1 MDDVEQFSRTLSA
14 IAQSGAYSAKD
25 IRQICAQEVQC
36 CEEPILWAD
45 NIPYAAIRTPAVRVT
60 VYERSSDIQIE
71 NRIYQNDDVLIANP
85 TFEDIDPI
93 IEKIKEFDRV
103 VREVKSGEMD

>member
-60 VYERSSDIQIE
+60 VYERSCDIQ
-71 NRIYQNDDVLIANP
+71 
-85 TFEDIDPI
+85 
-93 IEKIKEFDRV
+93 EKDCRPNSKLDSWPYRV
-103 VREVKSGEMD
+103 VAFLNEVIDIFVLAITEDFL

>member
-60 VYERSSDIQIE
+60 VYERSSDIQ
-71 NRIYQNDDVLIANP
+71 
-85 TFEDIDPI
+85 
-93 IEKIKEFDRV
+93 EKDCRPNSKLDSWPYRV
-103 VREVKSGEMD
+103 VAFLNEVIDIFVLAITEDFL

>member
-36 CEEPILWAD
+36 CEELILWAD

-60 VYERSSDIQIE
+60 VYERSSDIQ
-71 NRIYQNDDVLIANP
+71 
-85 TFEDIDPI
+85 
-93 IEKIKEFDRV
+93 EKDCRPNSKLDSWPYRV
-103 VREVKSGEMD
+103 VAFLNEVIDIFVLAITEDFL

>member
-60 VYERSSDIQIE
+60 VYERSSDIQ
-71 NRIYQNDDVLIANP
+71 
-85 TFEDIDPI
+85 
-93 IEKIKEFDRV
+93 EKDCRPNSKLDSWPYRV
-103 VREVKSGEMD
+103 VAFLNEVIDIFVQAITEDFL

>member
-45 NIPYAAIRTPAVRVT
+45 NIPYAAIRTPAVRVS
-60 VYERSSDIQIE
+60 VYERSSDIQ
-71 NRIYQNDDVLIANP
+71 
-85 TFEDIDPI
+85 
-93 IEKIKEFDRV
+93 EKDCRPNSKLDSWPYRV
-103 VREVKSGEMD
+103 VAFLNEVIDIFVLAITEDFL